1 MRTAIPQQ
9 TEKHLN
15 SLLKHRSVQRRRLV
29 IIWQLDSTKE
39 YKFANDTWYTIII
52 IQYNWRTMIFFYI
65 FMLSIFAFNKYLLIF
80 MFTLMLVI
88 RLLKNLNNDTEQSLP
103 DAYESILMS
112 KKVFSFYQSVK
123 RLFSWFCI
131 DASINKSSL
140 FCLDLCLER

>member
-88 RLLKNLNNDTEQSLP
+88 RLTQSLP